1 MSPVVLGPSTIAS
14 QFWCEMAVDLRRK
27 YGEVSTP
34 EKEMGSEIHKD
45 RFLEVLDEIVVEIK
59 TPGDKLHSN
68 LHNLFVG
75 LELFEKE
82 GLTRE
87 LPILSKFDS
96 VFLRGI
102 VDEIKK
108 IEETE
113 IHGDKQT
120 KVNKTQIVEIKT
132 RKSLN
137 PPSSQQILRD
147 RMQGMIYWYGLNS
160 MIKGKTKMGDFWT
173 AYSIDLIENDFN
185 ELILSEEYMKS
196 LNIRKQSF
204 RYPKIKD
211 FEGIPEN
218 QWKEHGTLLSIG
230 NLIRKTLK
238 KAAELPDLSKNIEIV
253 YINQKSLN
261 EVYRETFKFDERFFS
276 RGMKWALEY
285 WSGKR
290 EPVPVGDSNSWK
302 CDFCEFYTLCP
313 AIHKKWVGDL
323 NSKENK
329 INNG

>member
-1 MSPVVLGPSTIAS
+1 MSPIILGPSTIAS

-27 YGEVSTP
+27 HGEVSTP

-68 LHNLFVG
+68 LHNILVG

-102 VDEIKK
+102 VDEIKE
-108 IEETE
+108 IEE

-160 MIKGKTKMGDFWT
+160 MITGKMEMGDFWT
-173 AYSIDLIENDFN
+173 AYGIDLIENDFN

-196 LNIRKQSF
+196 LN
-204 RYPKIKD
+204 
-211 FEGIPEN
+211 EN
-218 QWKEHGTLLSIG
+218 RWEEHGTLLSIG
-230 NLIRKTLK
+230 NLIKKTLK
-238 KAAELPDLSKNIEIV
+238 KAAELPDLSKTIEIV

-313 AIHKKWVGDL
+313 AIHKKWKGDL
-323 NSKENK
+323 NSKENQ

>member
-1 MSPVVLGPSTIAS
+1 MYPIVLGPSTIAS

-68 LHNLFVG
+68 LHNILVG

-87 LPILSKFDS
+87 LPILSRFNS

-113 IHGDKQT
+113 IHGDKQS
-120 KVNKTQIVEIKT
+120 KVNKTQVVEIKT

-147 RMQGMIYWYGLNS
+147 RMQAMIYWYGLNS
-160 MIKGKTKMGDFWT
+160 MINREIEMGDFSA
-173 AYSIDLIENDFN
+173 AYGIDLIENDFN
-185 ELILSEEYMKS
+185 DLILSEEYMKS
-196 LNIRKQSF
+196 LNV
-204 RYPKIKD
+204 
-211 FEGIPEN
+211 PE
-218 QWKEHGTLLSIG
+218 EHGTLLSIG
-230 NLIRKTLK
+230 NLIKKVLK
-238 KAAELPDLSKNIEIV
+238 KAANLPELSKTIEIV

-261 EVYRETFKFDERFFS
+261 EVCHETFKFDERFFK

-290 EPVPVGDSNSWK
+290 EPASVGDSNRWK

-313 AIHKKWVGDL
+313 AVYKKWKGDS
-323 NSKENK
+323 NSKENQ
-329 INNG
+329 IDNG

>member
-1 MSPVVLGPSTIAS
+1 MSPIVLGPSTIAS

-68 LHNLFVG
+68 LHNILVG
-75 LELFEKE
+75 LGLFEKE

-108 IEETE
+108 IEE

-120 KVNKTQIVEIKT
+120 KFNKIQVVEIKT

-147 RMQGMIYWYGLNS
+147 RMQGMIYWHGLNS
-160 MIKGKTKMGDFWT
+160 MINGKTEMGDFWR
-173 AYSIDLIENDFN
+173 AYGIDLIENDFN

-196 LNIRKQSF
+196 L
-204 RYPKIKD
+204 
-211 FEGIPEN
+211 EIPESE
-218 QWKEHGTLLSIG
+218 WESHGTLLSIG

-238 KAAELPDLSKNIEIV
+238 KATELPELSKTIEIV

-313 AIHKKWVGDL
+313 AIHKKWKGDL
-323 NSKENK
+323 NSKENQ